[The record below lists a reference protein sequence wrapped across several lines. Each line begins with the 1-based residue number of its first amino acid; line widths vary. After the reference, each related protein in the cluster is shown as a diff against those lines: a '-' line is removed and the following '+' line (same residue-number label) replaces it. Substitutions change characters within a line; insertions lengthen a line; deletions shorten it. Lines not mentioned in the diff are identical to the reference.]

1 MMNELVKVENGKI
14 EVAKEVVKQIIDFQ
28 KIKLE
33 MDLKEKELKKV
44 LKEKMEECGIT
55 KWSTDGLCATIT
67 SATTRTTLDS
77 KKLKEE
83 LPDIYD
89 EYSKTSNVSSSIR
102 LIIGE

>member
-1 MMNELVKVENGKI
+1 MNELVKVENGKI

-28 KIKLE
+28 KVKLE

-67 SATTRTTLDS
+67 AGSTRTTLDS
-77 KKLKEE
+77 KRLKEE
-83 LPDIYD
+83 LPDIYQ

>member
-28 KIKLE
+28 KVKLE

-67 SATTRTTLDS
+67 SATTRITLDS